1 MFLVNIQAFR
11 SMAIGSMSVVA
22 AAVLAAIT
30 LLPAVLSVTGRWIDR
45 LHLPFTGRHPAVDG
59 EGFWHRWALAVM
71 RRPWTMVGVSLA
83 ILLTL
88 AIPFASLRMGQP
100 GPSVLPKD
108 EQPRV
113 AAELL
118 AREFGAG
125 VTGPVEILVDTPG
138 GLGNVANLQRI
149 EALTRT
155 LRSDPAVAS
164 VVSPTSVVPTLT
176 APDAYAQLYA
186 NGLAGLDPRL
196 QPVVAGMADWSH
208 GATEA
213 RITAVTKVAPESKQA
228 EALID
233 RIRDRYVPA
242 AGFTAAT
249 ARVGG
254 STAFNL
260 DLERAISHRLPVVV
274 LAVLALSFLLL
285 MMAFR
290 SLLLPLKAIVMN
302 LLSVGAAYGFI
313 VALFQWGWGE
323 RLLGFTSNGHI
334 EVFVPMF
341 LFSILFGLS
350 MDYEVF
356 LMSRMREEY
365 HRTGSN
371 ELAVAHGLEG
381 TARTITSAAIV
392 MVTVFVAFA
401 ASRVVPFKEMGVGL
415 AVAVFIDAT
424 VVRTVLV
431 PAAMKL
437 MGDWNWWMPAWL
449 DRWLPRISL
458 EASGES
464 DPAGAVEG
472 EDDLGRER
480 VLTA

>member
-1 MFLVNIQAFR
+1 
-11 SMAIGSMSVVA
+11 VA
-22 AAVLAAIT
+22 TEVLA
-30 LLPAVLSVTGRWIDR
+30 
-45 LHLPFTGRHPAVDG
+45 
-59 EGFWHRWALAVM
+59 
-71 RRPWTMVGVSLA
+71 
-83 ILLTL
+83 
-88 AIPFASLRMGQP
+88 
-100 GPSVLPKD
+100 KN
-108 EQPRV
+108 
-113 AAELL
+113 
-118 AREFGAG
+118 FGAG
-125 VTGPVEILVDTPG
+125 VTGPIEILVDTPG
-138 GLGNVANLQRI
+138 GVASVQNLSKVD
-149 EALTRT
+149 ALTRE
-155 LRSDPAVAS
+155 LQADPTVAS
-164 VVSPTSVVPTLT
+164 VVSLTDVVPTVT
-176 APDAYAQLYA
+176 SPQAYAALYA
-186 NGLAGLDPRL
+186 GGLGNVDSRL
-196 QPVVAGMADWSH
+196 QPVVAGLADWSR
-208 GATEA
+208 GATVA
-213 RITAVTKVAPESKQA
+213 RITAISKVAPESHDA
-228 EALID
+228 ERLID
-233 RIRDRYVPA
+233 RIRDTYVPK

-260 DLERAISHRLPVVV
+260 DLEREISHRLPVVV
-274 LAVLALSFLLL
+274 GAVLALSFLLL

-365 HRTGSN
+365 QRTGSN
-371 ELAVAHGLEG
+371 ELAVARGLEG

-437 MGDWNWWMPAWL
+437 MGRWNWWMPAWL

-458 EASGES
+458 ETTGQDES
-464 DPAGAVEG
+464 AIGAR
-472 EDDLGRER
+472 EDSSREP
-480 VLTA
+480 VLSA